1 MINYNQVQVNQDLIM
16 SIAQRGIIIPIKVM
30 INDEGIYCVD
40 GHKRCSAC
48 QILEETENREI
59 EVNCMITN
67 DFSKSGSTYWGAH
80 NHH

>member
-1 MINYNQVQVNQDLIM
+1 
-16 SIAQRGIIIPIKVM
+16 M

-67 DFSKSGSTYWGAH
+67 DFSKSGSTYWGAR